1 MKVLDEK
8 GRLFGKI
15 NLVDLL
21 VIVVIIAVIAAVIWK
36 VFGDNIEEAV
46 TADTGSTLTYEV
58 VVTGIDNEI
67 CETVAADYAGQMMS
81 NGELIEGYVIDCQI
95 EPYYVT
101 DISDDGTF
109 NLCISENKSNLR
121 FVMVAT
127 LEKGDIANTVG
138 SQEVRIGK
146 SHIVKTCDIELT
158 GTVTALE
165 VTEGEPDYEALGV
178 TG

>member
-1 MKVLDEK
+1 MKLLDEK

-15 NLVDLL
+15 NLVDLI
-21 VIVVIIAVIAAVIWK
+21 VIVVIVAVVIGVVWK
-36 VFGDNIEEAV
+36 VFGDSIEEAV
-46 TADTGSTLTYEV
+46 TADSGSTLTYEV

-67 CETVAADYAGQMMS
+67 CDSVMESYAGQMMS
-81 NGELIEGYVIDCQI
+81 NGELVEGYVIDCQI

-101 DISDDGTF
+101 DISDSGEF
-109 NLCISENKSNLR
+109 ISAVSQTRSNLR

-127 LEKGDIANTVG
+127 LEDGDIANTVG

-165 VTEGEPDYEALGV
+165 VTEGAPDYAALGV